1 MQTNPQTGV
10 RQIIAIPINAVQA
23 ASSSSAAGGGGS
35 GNVSI
40 FTTAGGAGQQ
50 RINVSPMKVR
60 TGTPKWSYES
70 SILSALLLIHD
81 PNSQVKTT
89 TNSTVV
95 GAGQQ
100 QVRVVKL
107 ASAGSVVTSKALAG
121 STVQVGG
128 ANTVQVTSAG
138 GFQHAQ
144 VICKSVIFF
153 SQICQLQMSCSK
165 RGNT

>member
-1 MQTNPQTGV
+1 M
-10 RQIIAIPINAVQA
+10 
-23 ASSSSAAGGGGS
+23 
-35 GNVSI
+35 
-40 FTTAGGAGQQ
+40 
-50 RINVSPMKVR
+50 
-60 TGTPKWSYES
+60 
-70 SILSALLLIHD
+70 
-81 PNSQVKTT
+81 
-89 TNSTVV
+89 V

-144 VICKSVIFF
+144 VICKSVLF
-153 SQICQLQMSCSK
+153 
-165 RGNT
+165 

>member
-1 MQTNPQTGV
+1 M
-10 RQIIAIPINAVQA
+10 
-23 ASSSSAAGGGGS
+23 
-35 GNVSI
+35 
-40 FTTAGGAGQQ
+40 
-50 RINVSPMKVR
+50 
-60 TGTPKWSYES
+60 
-70 SILSALLLIHD
+70 
-81 PNSQVKTT
+81 
-89 TNSTVV
+89 V

-144 VICKSVIFF
+144 VIVHGGS
-153 SQICQLQMSCSK
+153 L
-165 RGNT
+165 TPL